1 MSRLSTLS
9 SKRTVLALWALAAL
23 LAAALTAVLLLR
35 DSPSDDVSAYI
46 EEVNAT
52 QQTFAIRYG
61 SVDRAYR
68 EFRLAPAEMEE
79 QLPRLREAARTLAD
93 LRARVAAVEAP
104 PEARTLRERLLA
116 FLRQQELVAEELVTV
131 AEYLPKLGASER
143 PVAVASGRLR
153 TALRT
158 AETPD
163 EQASALARY
172 GTTLIR
178 TAKQLEA
185 IEPPPLLAP
194 AHRSYVRQLRAYGR
208 SALALQSGVRARDQ
222 AAVDAATRSLDAATA
237 SGSQKAQREAIKAYN
252 GRIREIARLGAA
264 LERERLRLERD
275 LA

>member
-194 AHRSYVRQLRAYGR
+194 AHRS
-208 SALALQSGVRARDQ
+208 ALALQSGVRARDQ